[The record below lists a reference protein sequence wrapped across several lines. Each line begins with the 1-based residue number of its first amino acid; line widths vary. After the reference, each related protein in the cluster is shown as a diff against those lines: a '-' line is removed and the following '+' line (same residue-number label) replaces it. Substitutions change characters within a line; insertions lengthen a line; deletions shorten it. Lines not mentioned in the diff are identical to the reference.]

1 MTAYKTLLLCF
12 FIPFFCGSAQAQ
24 RNYKANSVLASG
36 NWYKLAVSAEGVYK
50 IDVPLLNSLGVTGN
64 IPSGQIRL
72 FGNGGAMLP
81 EAGNSLPIDDLEENA
96 IMINDGGDGIL
107 DGSDFI
113 LFYASGP
120 HHWLKDSTN
129 KRFVH
134 QKNLYSEKS
143 FYFLTIGGS
152 GLRVP
157 VQTTAPAPST
167 TVNSFNERYFHE
179 LDTVNFLASGR
190 EWYGEEFSNAPGKT
204 LTRTFNL
211 PLSDLQTQSA
221 TLITAASARSIN
233 ATSRVNVSVNG
244 QPVHF
249 LDIAPVTTG
258 IYDLF
263 AREEKATTS
272 FILNQTTASVTINYT
287 PGSFNS
293 QAWLNWFELH
303 CRRSLVLP
311 AGGQLAFR
319 DWNSVGSGTVEF
331 LISNADAS
339 TQVWDVTDP
348 LRPVRMN
355 ATLAGNQLRF
365 TNDAQRLR
373 EYICFSTSFLSPEP
387 VGRVN
392 NQNLHATVE
401 TDYFIV
407 SWPAFRQ
414 QAERLATFH
423 QQRGLRTLVVTTEEV
438 FNEFASGSP
447 DPTAIRDF
455 VKMYYDK
462 YNATWSQV
470 PKSLLLV
477 GRASYDYKDRISGN
491 TNFVP
496 AYESVSSLEPLST
509 YTSDDFFGF
518 LDDHEDINSTVVINE
533 LDLGIGRI
541 PAKTAE
547 DVKNFIDKVMDY
559 HSPESFGP
567 WRNGLNFIADDEDYN
582 VHLLDAEVLT
592 ATVATTNPVFN
603 TQKIYLDAFQQ
614 ESGSAGG
621 RYPQANAMI
630 NSNIYNGTLIWNYSG
645 HGGPQRLAEEVVI
658 DQQIVNGWNNR
669 FRLPL
674 FITATCDFAPYD
686 NPGVNALGE
695 DLLVRPKTG
704 AIALMTTTR
713 VVFAFSNRVMNDNY
727 LRFALQP
734 DANGKYKNLGEAM
747 RVAKNYTYQT
757 FNDIVN
763 NRKFVLLGDPAMTL
777 GFPTLNVV
785 ATKVNGV
792 DITTDTDTLS
802 AMELVMLEGEVRD
815 PSGSLISNFNGT
827 AYLSVF
833 DKIQTISTM
842 ANDATSIPVNFQT
855 RENILFRGKASVQ
868 NGKFEFKFKVP
879 KDINYQY
886 GSGKVSL
893 YAHDNTRDGNGFTEQ
908 VIVGG
913 ISSTADSDNE
923 GPEIRV
929 FLNDEKFVD
938 GGIVNPSPVLL
949 LKLFDT
955 SGINTGGSGIDHD
968 IVATLDND
976 NNQYFVLNNFYE
988 SDVNDYKRGTVRFQ
1002 LPELSPGHH
1011 TLKIKA
1017 WDVMNNSNEAT
1028 LSFTVVTN
1036 EKLKID
1042 HVLNYP
1048 NPFTTRTAFWF
1059 EHNRPGMDLYVKLEI
1074 FTVSGKLIKTISQT
1088 INTPGNRSSEV
1099 EWDGRDD
1106 YGNKI
1111 GHGVYLYRLR
1121 VREAGGSSADKWER
1135 LVILGK

>member
-1 MTAYKTLLLCF
+1 
-12 FIPFFCGSAQAQ
+12 
-24 RNYKANSVLASG
+24 
-36 NWYKLAVSAEGVYK
+36 
-50 IDVPLLNSLGVTGN
+50 
-64 IPSGQIRL
+64 
-72 FGNGGAMLP
+72 
-81 EAGNSLPIDDLEENA
+81 SLPIDDLEENA

-272 FILNQTTASVTINYT
+272 FILIQTTASVTINYT

-477 GRASYDYKDRISGN
+477 GR
-491 TNFVP
+491 
-496 AYESVSSLEPLST
+496 
-509 YTSDDFFGF
+509 
-518 LDDHEDINSTVVINE
+518 
-533 LDLGIGRI
+533 
-541 PAKTAE
+541 
-547 DVKNFIDKVMDY
+547 
-559 HSPESFGP
+559 
-567 WRNGLNFIADDEDYN
+567 
-582 VHLLDAEVLT
+582 
-592 ATVATTNPVFN
+592 
-603 TQKIYLDAFQQ
+603 
-614 ESGSAGG
+614 
-621 RYPQANAMI
+621 
-630 NSNIYNGTLIWNYSG
+630 
-645 HGGPQRLAEEVVI
+645 
-658 DQQIVNGWNNR
+658 
-669 FRLPL
+669 
-674 FITATCDFAPYD
+674 
-686 NPGVNALGE
+686 
-695 DLLVRPKTG
+695 
-704 AIALMTTTR
+704 
-713 VVFAFSNRVMNDNY
+713 
-727 LRFALQP
+727 
-734 DANGKYKNLGEAM
+734 
-747 RVAKNYTYQT
+747 
-757 FNDIVN
+757 
-763 NRKFVLLGDPAMTL
+763 
-777 GFPTLNVV
+777 
-785 ATKVNGV
+785 
-792 DITTDTDTLS
+792 
-802 AMELVMLEGEVRD
+802 
-815 PSGSLISNFNGT
+815 
-827 AYLSVF
+827 
-833 DKIQTISTM
+833 
-842 ANDATSIPVNFQT
+842 
-855 RENILFRGKASVQ
+855 
-868 NGKFEFKFKVP
+868 
-879 KDINYQY
+879 
-886 GSGKVSL
+886 
-893 YAHDNTRDGNGFTEQ
+893 
-908 VIVGG
+908 
-913 ISSTADSDNE
+913 
-923 GPEIRV
+923 
-929 FLNDEKFVD
+929 
-938 GGIVNPSPVLL
+938 
-949 LKLFDT
+949 
-955 SGINTGGSGIDHD
+955 
-968 IVATLDND
+968 
-976 NNQYFVLNNFYE
+976 
-988 SDVNDYKRGTVRFQ
+988 
-1002 LPELSPGHH
+1002 
-1011 TLKIKA
+1011 
-1017 WDVMNNSNEAT
+1017 
-1028 LSFTVVTN
+1028 
-1036 EKLKID
+1036 
-1042 HVLNYP
+1042 
-1048 NPFTTRTAFWF
+1048 
-1059 EHNRPGMDLYVKLEI
+1059 
-1074 FTVSGKLIKTISQT
+1074 
-1088 INTPGNRSSEV
+1088 
-1099 EWDGRDD
+1099 
-1106 YGNKI
+1106 
-1111 GHGVYLYRLR
+1111 
-1121 VREAGGSSADKWER
+1121 
-1135 LVILGK
+1135 